1 MKKVLFILL
10 IIITLSTYM
19 IVEQKNNIDD
29 GMIRFRIIP
38 NSNSKDDQEI
48 KEIIKEDLEKNFFY
62 KFENSKSEAETDVLI
77 KENMSEINK
86 IINKYNIEYNIK
98 YGYNYFPKKTYNG
111 KEYNEGNYKSLV
123 IYLGKSKGN
132 NWWCIMYPP
141 LCLIDNNNQNNDNIE
156 YKSYIK
162 ELTE

>member
-1 MKKVLFILL
+1 MKKILFILL

-38 NSNSKDDQEI
+38 NSNSKDDQDI

-62 KFENSKSEAETDVLI
+62 KFENSNSEAETDILI

-141 LCLIDNNNQNNDNIE
+141 LCLLDNNNQNNDNIE

>member
-38 NSNSKDDQEI
+38 NSNSNDDQEI

-62 KFENSKSEAETDVLI
+62 KFEKSKSEAETDVLI

-98 YGYNYFPKKTYNG
+98 YGYNYFPNKTYNG

-141 LCLIDNNNQNNDNIE
+141 LCLLDNNNQNNDNIE

>member
-1 MKKVLFILL
+1 MKKILFILL

-62 KFENSKSEAETDVLI
+62 KFECSNSEAETDILI

-141 LCLIDNNNQNNDNIE
+141 LCLLDNNNQNNDNIE

>member
-1 MKKVLFILL
+1 MKKILFILL

-38 NSNSKDDQEI
+38 NSNSKDDQDI

-62 KFENSKSEAETDVLI
+62 KFENSNSEEETDILI

-86 IINKYNIEYNIK
+86 IIKKYNIEYNIK

-141 LCLIDNNNQNNDNIE
+141 LCLLDNNNQNNDNIE

>member
-141 LCLIDNNNQNNDNIE
+141 LCLLDNNNQNNDNIE

>member
-1 MKKVLFILL
+1 MKKILFILL

-38 NSNSKDDQEI
+38 NSNSKDDQDI
-48 KEIIKEDLEKNFFY
+48 KEIIKEDLENNFFY
-62 KFENSKSEAETDVLI
+62 KFENSNSEAETDILI

-141 LCLIDNNNQNNDNIE
+141 LCLLDNNNQNNDSIE